1 MKSLLNRTKAEEERI
16 RKNYKTTLKS
26 NKMVIRTYILIIM
39 LNING
44 LNASTKRQTVAEWI
58 NKQDLYI
65 YTANKRLTSDKD
77 IHKNDMYS
85 ETETAYIC
93 ILCKQK

>member
-1 MKSLLNRTKAEEERI
+1 MKSLLNRTKAEERI

-44 LNASTKRQTVAEWI
+44 LNASTKDRQ
-58 NKQDLYI
+58 
-65 YTANKRLTSDKD
+65 
-77 IHKNDMYS
+77 
-85 ETETAYIC
+85 
-93 ILCKQK
+93 

>member
-65 YTANKRLTSDKD
+65 YTANKRLISDKD

-93 ILCKQK
+93 ILCK

>member
-93 ILCKQK
+93 ILCK